1 MTHFISNLSKYISVI
16 GFLVCITSGAIAASN
31 WEQDFNALTDRT
43 PESLLHFL
51 DETLRQQD
59 YLDDLESQIKIR
71 IKKAKLYRDT
81 AAYDRALAELSAAD
95 TIATK
100 ALRSDLQAE
109 IILTRGTVKGEIGQV
124 PDAIDDFHAARKLA
138 QAEHD
143 KNLELTILNALGV
156 AYLFAHNPERAIEYL
171 EQTQSLAQQLGIKE
185 RELVALG
192 NIGSALADMNKIEA
206 SLKAHRQAYALA
218 QELASEQ
225 NLSSPGIYQLA
236 NICSRLFDLNRLN
249 EAEMACK
256 QALEPAEAM
265 GHVRILSGIL
275 MTLGKIKFEQGQEDQ
290 AMPLLERALALV
302 GTSTPAISLPLIET
316 LADVYSNL
324 DKSKQAAEYWKQAIE
339 LQRSLEQRER
349 AALTEELEVRYEV
362 ERRDQDIEL
371 LQLNA
376 QLREAELKNRDRQ
389 LFFVGGLLI
398 ASVLLMAA
406 LWRGYTDKRNLE
418 AELLSRNSKLEDAL
432 NTIQKLASVD
442 SLTGLLNRRAF
453 HDIARHALE
462 HKRRTDTPISLALG
476 DVDKFKQI
484 NDSYGHAVGDE
495 VLTEIASRLTNSLRG
510 TDVVVRWGGEEF
522 LCFFPTT
529 DIKAAKALAEKL
541 RLAVSAYPI
550 STAFGEFNVAITFG
564 LAEVNDDVQ
573 DAIRRA
579 DKALYE
585 GKHMGGNV
593 CRLGVAPPPQE

>member
-1 MTHFISNLSKYISVI
+1 MTQSICKLFKP
-16 GFLVCITSGAIAASN
+16 LVAIACFMGLSAGVVAANN
-31 WEQDFNALTDRT
+31 WEQEFNALTDRT

-59 YLDDLESQIKIR
+59 YLDNLEAQIKIR
-71 IKKAKLYRDT
+71 LQKAKIQRD
-81 AAYDRALAELSAAD
+81 AGAYDEALTELVAAD
-95 TIATK
+95 DIAKK
-100 ALRSDLQAE
+100 ALRSDMQAE
-109 IILTRGTVKGEIGQV
+109 IILTRGTVKGEMGLV
-124 PDAIDDFHAARKLA
+124 PDAVDDFHAARKLA
-138 QAEHD
+138 QAE
-143 KNLELTILNALGV
+143 KNKTLELTILNALGV
-156 AYLFAHNPERAIEYL
+156 AYLYARNPERALEYL
-171 EQTQSLAQQLGIKE
+171 EQTQSLAQELGNKE
-185 RELVALG
+185 RELVAIG
-192 NIGSALADMNKIEA
+192 NIGSALADMNDIEA
-206 SLKAHRQAYALA
+206 SLKAHRQAYALT
-218 QELASEQ
+218 QELASGK
-225 NLSSPGIYQLA
+225 NLTSQAIYQLA
-236 NICSRLFDLNRLN
+236 NICSRLFDLGRLN
-249 EAEMACK
+249 QAELECY
-256 QALEPAEAM
+256 QALEPAEAI

-275 MTLGKIKFEQGQEDQ
+275 MTLGKIKFQQGQEAQ
-290 AMPLLERALALV
+290 AMPLLERAIELV

-316 LADVYSNL
+316 LASVYSNL
-324 DKSKQAAEYWKQAIE
+324 DKSQEAAELWKQAIE

-362 ERRDQDIEL
+362 ERRDKDIEL

-389 LFFVGGLLI
+389 LFFAGGLLI

-453 HDIARHALE
+453 HDIARQALE
-462 HKRRTDTPISLALG
+462 HKRRTDTPIALALG

-484 NDSYGHAVGDE
+484 NDNYGHAVGDE

-529 DIKAAKALAEKL
+529 DIKAAMSLAEKL

-550 STAFGEFNVAITFG
+550 STAFGDFNVSITFG
-564 LAEVNDDVQ
+564 LSEVDDDVQ
-573 DAIRRA
+573 EAIRRA

-585 GKHMGGNV
+585 GKHMGGNI
-593 CRLGVAPPPQE
+593 CRLAHTAQQE